1 MQLFRFA
8 NPDFLYLL
16 LLLPVMLILYIIS
29 SVRRKRSIRKLG
41 DQKLVSEL
49 LPELS
54 EIRPLVKF
62 MLMMIVII
70 SAIIALARPQFGSKI
85 EDVKKEG
92 VEVIIAL
99 DVSNSMLAEDIQPN
113 RLTRAKQAIS
123 RLVDNLGNDK
133 IGLIVF
139 AGDAYTQIPVTTDYV
154 SAKMFLSSIGPE
166 MVPKQGTAI
175 GAAISLGIRSFT
187 PGENKSKALII
198 ITDGENHEDDP
209 VSVAEEASKAG
220 IVIHTI
226 GIGSEQGVPV
236 PVASGNRRDFM
247 KDRDGNT
254 VITRLNE
261 DILRNV
267 AISGNGNYVRASNSN
282 IGLEE
287 IYGEIRKM
295 KQEELESTVYTEY
308 NDQFQIFTAIAAFLL
323 ILEFLIMDRKN
334 RRLANIRLFN
344 FRV

>member
-16 LLLPVMLILYIIS
+16 LLLPVMLILFIIS

-62 MLMMIVII
+62 MLMMIVLI
-70 SAIIALARPQFGSKI
+70 STIIALARPQFGSKI

-166 MVPKQGTAI
+166 MVPQQGTAI

-209 VSVAEEASKAG
+209 VSAAGEASKAG

-236 PVASGNRRDFM
+236 PVTSGNRRDFM

-261 DILRNV
+261 EILRNV
-267 AISGNGNYVRASNSN
+267 ALSGNGNYVRASNSN
-282 IGLEE
+282 IGLDE

-308 NDQFQIFTAIAAFLL
+308 NDQFQIFAAIAAFLV

>member
-8 NPDFLYLL
+8 NPDFLNLL

-62 MLMMIVII
+62 MLMMIVLV
-70 SAIIALARPQFGSKI
+70 STIIALARPQFGSKI

-123 RLVDNLGNDK
+123 RLVDNFGNDK

-209 VSVAEEASKAG
+209 VSAAAEASKAG
-220 IVIHTI
+220 IVTHTI

-236 PVASGNRRDFM
+236 PVTTGNRRDFM

-267 AISGNGNYVRASNSN
+267 ALSGNGNYVRASNSN

-295 KQEELESTVYTEY
+295 KQEELESTIYTEY
-308 NDQFQIFTAIAAFLL
+308 NDQFHIFAAIAAFLL

-334 RRLANIRLFN
+334 RRLANIRLFS